1 MLLTRG
7 GPNSVAHEPEKA
19 VILCNEMHFA
29 ELYTLEEEHR
39 VMIDIYYLASIARR
53 ALLICSLL
61 IVGCFELFGQP
72 AGPPEPSLDAPI
84 TQNDMD
90 HGQSVG
96 RDVKQLTQRLAL
108 TDEQRSH
115 VKALLTN
122 QKQQID
128 ALRRSMQTDLGKSD
142 DKLEKM
148 DEIRDFTDT
157 KIVALLNN
165 SQKIK
170 FAAWKH
176 ERRTA
181 MERERQQLEND
192 PPGQ

>member
-1 MLLTRG
+1 MG
-7 GPNSVAHEPEKA
+7 SKFVSHEPAK
-19 VILCNEMHFA
+19 A
-29 ELYTLEEEHR
+29 ELLCDEMDPAALYSLEEEHR

-61 IVGCFELFGQP
+61 IVGCFELLGQP
-72 AGPPEPSLDAPI
+72 SGPPGPPLDAPI

-90 HGQSVG
+90 HGQSVD
-96 RDVKQLTQRLAL
+96 REVKQLTQRLAL

-148 DEIRDFTDT
+148 DELRDFTDT